1 MRRALPGVAYIV
13 DKTGVPVIPVGIIG
27 TTDDFFNRVS
37 HLRRPRLEM
46 RIGKPFSLPL
56 VEGKGAARREALQ
69 ANADQIM
76 QAIADLMP
84 PEYRGVYD
92 ATQ

>member
-1 MRRALPGVAYIV
+1 M
-13 DKTGVPVIPVGIIG
+13 
-27 TTDDFFNRVS
+27 
-37 HLRRPRLEM
+37 
-46 RIGKPFSLPL
+46 